1 MGALRHET
9 MRRAIGRRQ
18 VLATLGGTAVG
29 GTVLATAGSVP
40 AAAQDD
46 TDDEGLERPLA
57 WANGYGGSRYT
68 VISSVVPA
76 QGEGYL
82 VGGRQASDSDETSA
96 WLGRADA
103 DGQLQWDRRYRGGVR
118 GTVETVVTN
127 GDGTYLVAGGR
138 VEGETTGGWAAT
150 VSSSGDIQWERS
162 YDDATKILSAAQ
174 TGDGY
179 LLLGRRE
186 AGIWTAAVDE
196 DGSVDSD
203 RTSNDSLAF
212 TIRPAGDGTFLL
224 CGVQYTAEGAPNP
237 WVASLAGTNRM
248 RWDRAYETNAVPNQV
263 VPADDGAYLVGY
275 SAGGETEATDG
286 WMAKIGSPGEVGWE
300 HRYDRNQ
307 RDILFSLAPTDDG
320 AILGGWSGTGSTG
333 DAWLVAVDE
342 AGDQRWEQ
350 IYDTD
355 GWSRFNDL
363 LGTDDGVIVA
373 GGNGGSALLGLYD
386 PSAESDSQSAPTA
399 TPAAT
404 TTATADGTAPTDRA
418 RTMGAS
424 GETAREDRT
433 TTAAQAEEPGATTTS
448 GSGPGLGIASALA
461 GVGSAAA
468 LLRRN
473 RRDEN

>member
-1 MGALRHET
+1 M
-9 MRRAIGRRQ
+9 
-18 VLATLGGTAVG
+18 
-29 GTVLATAGSVP
+29 LATAGSVP
-40 AAAQDD
+40 AAAQDG
-46 TDDEGLERPLA
+46 TDDEGLDKPLA

-76 QGEGYL
+76 QGGGYL
-82 VGGRQASDSDETSA
+82 VGGRQVSDSDETSA

-103 DGQLQWDRRYRGGVR
+103 DGQLQWDRRYEGGVR
-118 GTVETVVTN
+118 GSVETVVTN

-138 VEGETTGGWAAT
+138 AEGETTGGWVAT
-150 VSSSGDIQWERS
+150 VSSSGDIQWERR
-162 YDDATKILSAAQ
+162 YDDAAKILSAAR

-179 LLLGRRE
+179 LLLGRRSP
-186 AGIWTAAVDE
+186 GIWTAAVDG

-224 CGVQYTAEGAPNP
+224 CGVQYTAEGAPTP

-248 RWDRAYETNAVPNQV
+248 RWDQTYETNAVPNQV

-275 SAGGETEATDG
+275 STDGETEATDG
-286 WMAKIGSPGEVGWE
+286 WMAKIGSPGELGWE
-300 HRYDRNQ
+300 RRYDRNQ
-307 RDILFSLAPTDDG
+307 RDILFSLAATEDG
-320 AILGGWSGTGSTG
+320 ALLGGWSGTGSTG
-333 DAWLVAVDE
+333 DAWLVSVDA
-342 AGDQRWEQ
+342 AGEKRWDQ

-373 GGNGGSALLGLYD
+373 GSSGGAALLGLYD
-386 PSAESDSQSAPTA
+386 PSAESGPQSTPVTA
-399 TPAAT
+399 TPT
-404 TTATADGTAPTDRA
+404 ETSTSTADGTERTA

-424 GETAREDRT
+424 GETAQEDRT
-433 TTAAQAEEPGATTTS
+433 TTAEQAEEPGTTTT
-448 GSGPGLGIASALA
+448 GSGPGLGVASALA

-468 LLRRN
+468 LFRRN
-473 RRDEN
+473 RQDEN